1 MKKLV
6 CLFLSIVLC
15 FSFSFSAS
23 ATDYNNPQ
31 TDNDSNASFVLEDGT
46 TFSGEDLPNG
56 DARFTLKNENTGL
69 YRESYLNR
77 ATGIVTTTD
86 KTTNSVLQALSVT
99 PQVALSASPLHTNR
113 SANSNYVYKGTITYN
128 FYGNTSSVV
137 GTRALDVYYDYNYE
151 SGSRFNVNGQYQ
163 DITSF
168 ASYLCGVLAIP
179 AAVASPAAAAI
190 FSTLGLAISQIN
202 VIIDDHYVR
211 CSETQITWKAEVS
224 DATDV
229 YETFT
234 GSKFVLTQEGYSNK
248 TYYEGDFWPLSS
260 YTNHDTDFAV
270 HLYWGVLWQDVLE
283 IVSWS

>member
-1 MKKLV
+1 
-6 CLFLSIVLC
+6 
-15 FSFSFSAS
+15 
-23 ATDYNNPQ
+23 
-31 TDNDSNASFVLEDGT
+31 
-46 TFSGEDLPNG
+46 
-56 DARFTLKNENTGL
+56 
-69 YRESYLNR
+69 
-77 ATGIVTTTD
+77 
-86 KTTNSVLQALSVT
+86 
-99 PQVALSASPLHTNR
+99 LSASPLNTNR

-137 GTRALDVYYDYNYE
+137 GTRALNVYYDYDYE

-168 ASYLCGVLAIP
+168 ASYLCGVLSIP
-179 AAVASPAAAAI
+179 AAVASPVAATI
-190 FSTLGLAISQIN
+190 FSTLGFVISQIN

-234 GSKFVLTQEGYSNK
+234 GSKFVLTQEGYSNE

-260 YTNHDTDFAV
+260 YNNHDTDFAV